1 VNSLCF
7 SKNSEF
13 ICAGLDDGLGKIW
26 NLQTKGLVANLAQPA
41 TSRYTSENAFAPLTA
56 ISLNCNNQICATSNK
71 RGVINLYRTE
81 TVFDPIENSGMQNI
95 AEYSQILADQS
106 YSGSI
111 NQI

>member
-1 VNSLCF
+1 MYSLCF

-41 TSRYTSENAFAPLTA
+41 TTRYTSENAFASLTA

-71 RGVINLYRTE
+71 RGAINLYRTE